1 LRVAFRGAGLPEA
14 EGVAEESRVT
24 LEVYGSTATFP
35 KEELYGL
42 TGQIGCAA
50 SSVPANI
57 AEACGRGGNAE
68 FARFLRIAM
77 GSASELEYHLLLAHD
92 LKLLKTPEY
101 ETLARQVTEIKRALT
116 SFIQKLRA
124 AGIRQKAEG

>member
-1 LRVAFRGAGLPEA
+1 MQDFRKLKVWGKGYEL
-14 EGVAEESRVT
+14 T

-42 TGQIGCAA
+42 TGQIHRAA

-57 AEACGRGGNAE
+57 AEACGRGGNVE

-77 GSASELEYHLLLAHD
+77 GFASELEYYLLLARD
-92 LKLLKTPEY
+92 LKLLHGDE
-101 ETLARQVTEIKRALT
+101 
-116 SFIQKLRA
+116 
-124 AGIRQKAEG
+124 

>member
-1 LRVAFRGAGLPEA
+1 MQDFRKLK
-14 EGVAEESRVT
+14 VWRKSHDLT

-42 TGQIGCAA
+42 TGQIHRAA
-50 SSVPANI
+50 SSVSANI

-77 GSASELEYHLLLAHD
+77 GFASELEYHLLLARD
-92 LKLLKTPEY
+92 LKLLHGDE
-101 ETLARQVTEIKRALT
+101 
-116 SFIQKLRA
+116 
-124 AGIRQKAEG
+124 